1 MALNIFKH
9 RLPLM
14 LTLTVTLFIAGCA
27 SRPGAESTL
36 AQTVTPAEQQ
46 TGDNEYV
53 EAAEAAAPVT
63 PAYVDPRDPL
73 ERINRPLWDFNYDI
87 LDKYL
92 LRPATVGYM
101 TVVPKP
107 ARRGLINVVEN
118 LGEPASFLNGLLQ
131 GKPSRAA
138 VSAGRFL
145 VNSTVGIF
153 GLFDVAAK
161 IGLAEA
167 EEDFN
172 QTLAVW
178 GVGDG
183 AFLMIPARGPTTVRG
198 TAGGIVD
205 GLYFP
210 LGLLNTPLTLTR
222 FAIDALD
229 SREQLM
235 NVEQMLEDSL
245 DPYSF
250 VKESYYQRQEFK
262 IYDGNP
268 PQPEEEELDDE
279 LLDYLDEFQ

>member
-1 MALNIFKH
+1 
-9 RLPLM
+9 M
-14 LTLTVTLFIAGCA
+14 LSSLLIAVLLLLTGCA
-27 SRPGAESTL
+27 SKPEPWLQVS
-36 AQTVTPAEQQ
+36 Q
-46 TGDNEYV
+46 DNDYR
-53 EAAEAAAPVT
+53 EAAEAATVQAVP
-63 PAYVDPRDPL
+63 YVDPRDPL
-73 ERINRPLWDFNYDI
+73 ERINRPLWDFNYDV

-107 ARRGLINVVEN
+107 ARKGLINVVEN
-118 LGEPASFLNGLLQ
+118 LNEPASFVNGLLQ
-131 GKPSRAA
+131 GKPGKAA

-145 VNSTVGIF
+145 VNSTVGVL
-153 GLFDVAAK
+153 GLFDVATQ
-161 IGLAEA
+161 IGLAQA
-167 EEDFN
+167 DEDFN

-210 LGLLNTPLTLTR
+210 LGLLNTPLTITR
-222 FAIDALD
+222 YAINALD

-235 NVEQMLEDSL
+235 NLEQMLDDSL
-245 DPYSF
+245 DPYAF
-250 VKESYYQRQEFK
+250 IKESYFQRQQFK

-268 PQPEEEELDDE
+268 PKPEEEELDDDM
-279 LLDYLDEFQ
+279 LDFLDEFQ

>member
-1 MALNIFKH
+1 MLVITHKLRVAALVT
-9 RLPLM
+9 
-14 LTLTVTLFIAGCA
+14 LTLVLAGCA
-27 SRPGAESTL
+27 SKPQPLTSQTAQQASSAGQSTD
-36 AQTVTPAEQQ
+36 
-46 TGDNEYV
+46 DNEYV
-53 EAAEAAAPVT
+53 AAAAAADT
-63 PAYVDPRDPL
+63 AAPAFADPRDPL
-73 ERINRPLWDFNYDI
+73 ESINRPLWDFNYDV

-107 ARRGLINVVEN
+107 ARKGLINVVEN
-118 LGEPASFLNGLLQ
+118 LNEPASFLNGLLQ
-131 GKPSRAA
+131 GKPDSAA
-138 VSAGRFL
+138 ISAGRFL
-145 VNSTVGIF
+145 VNSTVGIL

-161 IGLAEA
+161 IGLAETD
-167 EEDFN
+167 EDFN

-210 LGLLNTPLTLTR
+210 LGLLNTPLTITR

-229 SREQLM
+229 SREQMM
-235 NVEQMLEDSL
+235 NLEQMLEDSL
-245 DPYSF
+245 DPYAF